1 MSWITFVGEGRSGHT
16 IVSAILGS
24 HPHIRMG
31 EEQKYVSKWCR
42 SGWSKEQINAHLLQ
56 SGVGKARKLLGFN
69 DNDINTHTGS
79 LIAVGDKC
87 GWDAVN
93 EYRKRDAPVD
103 LLNQFGKHM
112 GMPVKTIVTLRH
124 PLDNI
129 SAWVSSPKYIRMFGD
144 EGLLYRRMIRRYKQ
158 FHDAAVDI
166 LEDQDIFYLYNEE
179 LIANPELTID
189 MLANWLDLPQDNKW
203 LENCASKVNPLPNQ
217 RRHELEWPEEYA
229 KRVTDYIDTC
239 PLLEYYR

>member
-1 MSWITFVGEGRSGHT
+1 MNWVTFVGEGRSGHT

-31 EEQKYVSKWCR
+31 EEQKYISKWYR
-42 SGWSKEQINAHLLQ
+42 NGWSKDQILEHLLQ
-56 SGVGKARKLLGFN
+56 SGVGKARKLFGFPN
-69 DNDINTHTGS
+69 ILTHEEPLLT
-79 LIAVGDKC
+79 VGDKC

-103 LLNQFGKHM
+103 ILDQFGKHM

-144 EGLLYRRMIRRYKQ
+144 EGLRYRRMIRRYKR
-158 FHDAAVDI
+158 FHDAATNI
-166 LEDQDIFYLYNEE
+166 LSGQDTFFLYNED
-179 LIANPELTID
+179 LIAYPHATIRD
-189 MLANWLDLPQDNKW
+189 MGEWLGLPVDSNWVDM
-203 LENCASKVNPLPNQ
+203 CASYMFKKPNQ
-217 RRHELEWPEEYA
+217 RRSELEWPEEYV

-239 PLLEYYR
+239 SLLERYR